1 MSRVPADVRDQ
12 VRERAGGRCEYCR
25 KPEGAGGSHPYH
37 VDHIIALR
45 HGGSDALSNLAWA
58 CFHCNTGKGSDLA
71 SFDAETQAVALLYNP
86 QTQRWEDHFALS
98 GALIVGLTASG
109 RVTVRLLGMNSANQV
124 EIRQR
129 LINAG
134 EWPP

>member
-1 MSRVPADVRDQ
+1 
-12 VRERAGGRCEYCR
+12 
-25 KPEGAGGSHPYH
+25 
-37 VDHIIALR
+37 
-45 HGGSDALSNLAWA
+45 
-58 CFHCNTGKGSDLA
+58 
-71 SFDAETQAVALLYNP
+71 VALLYNP
-86 QTQRWEDHFALS
+86 RTQRWGEHFALS

-129 LINAG
+129 LIGAG